1 MIILVADTSVIVDLE
16 RGNLLAAALSGPDVL
31 AAPDLLYES
40 ELRDYG
46 GRELLRLG
54 LKILELTPPELSIA
68 QTLFN
73 TQAGLALP
81 DCAALVGASRPQHE
95 LLTGDGKLRAHAERQ
110 GVTCHGVLWLMD
122 RLEANATVAP
132 QVLHAALTDI
142 VRHPRCR
149 LPRHEVN
156 ARLSRWQP

>member
-54 LKILELTPPELSIA
+54 LKIL
-68 QTLFN
+68 
-73 TQAGLALP
+73 
-81 DCAALVGASRPQHE
+81 VRPWN
-95 LLTGDGKLRAHAERQ
+95 
-110 GVTCHGVLWLMD
+110 LW
-122 RLEANATVAP
+122 A
-132 QVLHAALTDI
+132 
-142 VRHPRCR
+142 
-149 LPRHEVN
+149 
-156 ARLSRWQP
+156 